1 MTLNTP
7 IYENCILCNTE
18 CQEKINT
25 FPIDINNRLY
35 YIEGAGQLCNFCY
48 KDLYN

>member
-1 MTLNTP
+1 MTLNFL

-18 CQEKINT
+18 CEEKINT
-25 FPIDINNRLY
+25 DINNRSY
-35 YIEGAGQLCNFCY
+35 YVEGAGQLCNFCY

>member
-1 MTLNTP
+1 MTLNNP
-7 IYENCILCNTE
+7 IYENCILCKNE
-18 CQEKINT
+18 CPEKINT
-25 FPIDINNRLY
+25 DINNRLY